1 MILFR
6 DKAGSVKICAPQT
19 SLLGFNLMIVGL
31 DIGASLA
38 KGILLDKD
46 LNIADKRVL
55 PVEKPEDAAKKIL
68 KFFLEKGGY
77 KRPIAMVAASG
88 GGSRF
93 LGDSF
98 LGLPIRR
105 VNEIRAIGLGGLI
118 LANKSEGLVVSAG
131 TGTAIVAAYDNG
143 SLIRHVCGTAV
154 GGGTIMGLSR
164 RILGVADF
172 NVLEDMAL
180 KGNTNNVDL
189 TVGDIVGGPIGIV
202 PAEATASNLG
212 KLTCESRNEDIAA
225 GIFNMVSQAIGVIA
239 AMAAKAYRLEDNVI
253 LVGMLAK
260 SRIISKTICE
270 TAELFG
276 AKVIVPEN
284 CEFANALGAA
294 AIALKEMGSQ

>member
-1 MILFR
+1 
-6 DKAGSVKICAPQT
+6 
-19 SLLGFNLMIVGL
+19 MIVGL

-38 KGILLDKD
+38 KGILLEKD
-46 LNIADKRVL
+46 LNITDKYIL
-55 PVEKPEDAAKKIL
+55 QVEKPEEAAQKIL
-68 KFFLEKGGY
+68 KFFLERGGY
-77 KRPIAMVAASG
+77 NHPITVIAASG
-88 GGSRF
+88 GGSKF
-93 LGDSF
+93 LGDRF
-98 LGLPIRR
+98 LGLPVKR
-105 VNEIRAIGLGGLI
+105 VDEIKAIGLGGLI
-118 LANKSEGLVVSAG
+118 LAKKSEGLVVSAG
-131 TGTAIVAAYDNG
+131 TGTAIVAAYEGG

-212 KLTCESRNEDIAA
+212 KLTCESRSEDIAA
-225 GIFNMVSQAIGVIA
+225 GIFNMVSQTIGVIA
-239 AMAAKAYRLEDNVI
+239 AMAAKAYHLEDNII

-260 SRIISKTICE
+260 SRIISKIICE
-270 TAELFG
+270 TAKLFG
-276 AKVIVPEN
+276 AKVVIPEN

-294 AIALKEMGSQ
+294 AFILKEMGSQ